1 VHPRGAPGGATIP
14 SSGAASSLPSR
25 DHRYAVWREI
35 VETTKDWSSYWLDDR
50 EFARR
55 PWVTDKRYNAV
66 DKLLST
72 APHFADRIFP
82 EQDAIKRILP
92 AAWFAQ

>member
-1 VHPRGAPGGATIP
+1 VGRRYRQVARPH
-14 SSGAASSLPSR
+14 R
-25 DHRYAVWREI
+25 DPAEIISYAVWREI
-35 VETTKDWSSYWLDDR
+35 VETTKNWSSYWLDDR

-55 PWVTDKRYNAV
+55 PWVTDKQYNAV

-72 APHFADRIFP
+72 APHFADRMFP

-92 AAWFAQ
+92 PARPAQ